1 MDPGPCSCVQLRLC
15 VLWPRPR
22 RRSVFLPGP
31 RVPGPRTNAA
41 DPRRPPRAGR
51 LTPALALICDIYVLT
66 IHAVPAASL
75 TGFFQPRP
83 APAGL
88 LGRPDLVQAECP
100 RPAPPVVTAPPPWPA
115 LIWAQGGSTLGQ
127 ALSVCLSVPRRLV
140 ARSPSGQRVPCSK
153 VLTLLTLHSPL
164 QDTRLSY
171 GHSFHDL
178 HKEEAKTKTLMRHRS
193 CAGVFERAGPWGPL
207 GAGEL
212 FRVCG
217 RGQRQRALPGCSES
231 ECRCWLEAGSR
242 GPGRVLPPLPAWRP
256 AGPPCSAPRSW
267 SPRGR
272 SPPAE
277 ATHSS
282 RALVLKP

>member
-1 MDPGPCSCVQLRLC
+1 MLVDIKGQVAKETGQWAGAGQGGRGRENVEFELVLMGPACVSPRALAPGPGPGRCFAFASDLGLAWTLDPAPASSSASVCSGRVRDGAAFFFQGQE
-15 VLWPRPR
+15 
-22 RRSVFLPGP
+22 FLGPGP
-31 RVPGPRTNAA
+31 TLPTPG
-41 DPRRPPRAGR
+41 DLPRAGR

-171 GHSFHDL
+171 GHS
-178 HKEEAKTKTLMRHRS
+178 
-193 CAGVFERAGPWGPL
+193 CP
-207 GAGEL
+207 
-212 FRVCG
+212 
-217 RGQRQRALPGCSES
+217 
-231 ECRCWLEAGSR
+231 
-242 GPGRVLPPLPAWRP
+242 
-256 AGPPCSAPRSW
+256 
-267 SPRGR
+267 
-272 SPPAE
+272 
-277 ATHSS
+277 
-282 RALVLKP
+282 